1 MRSLR
6 VLLFCGFGLAA
17 AGFGW
22 RWFVRGG
29 DATWVAAEP
38 AEVAPRPNVAAAG
51 PDSPLRVA
59 TGDGRSAVAALRE
72 RLAYAQGWTGVQ
84 PPALAAFRAWT
95 ERYLATT
102 DPVARATLA
111 GEGVALA
118 QARRPEMLA
127 LIKAE
132 PERALALTV
141 PAAVRAE
148 LPTAVLVEL
157 ETRVAG
163 KGDYERVVACEP
175 QGAVRLDRPGE
186 WRRAVIGETAYLAH
200 VYGRREPQLTKMG
213 ASLHGIAIGRD
224 LALHASPVRLL
235 EVGELPAGVV
245 EDARA
250 IFGTAVVANSGV
262 VDRPAVEGTWAAAF
276 GRTWSLAGREADG
289 FAAMEAVLV
298 AAEDRVGW
306 DVPAPG
312 APSTAAE
319 ATNSRT
325 VGLQKVLVIR
335 VDFSDFPGTAATV
348 NEIQST
354 MDGSVRPFLENASYG
369 LTTVSTTVSGTLYR
383 LPQTGSAYAIAD
395 NDTQLHTDAR
405 NLAAADFTLADYQR
419 IVVLFPNIGTSR
431 VTGSQFTFAGQAIRG
446 GANVWLN
453 GTFAWQTVAHELGHT
468 YGLSHAN
475 LWRVTDAN
483 PLSPAGTTLEY
494 GDPFDIM
501 GGTGVTRDQR
511 HHFNARFKNRLGWLP
526 DTAVATATTSGTYR
540 IYRFDHV
547 DALGFKQP
555 LALRVYRDGVRTYWI
570 SYRQNF
576 STGAV
581 QTQGAYVMWN
591 FNDYQQSQLL
601 DLTTPGVSA
610 NDAVLAVGETFTDP
624 IYGITI
630 KPVAKGGADPA
641 LYLDVEV
648 VMPAAPPG
656 VVTAWGREGSPFYSV
671 NTGELV
677 SPAPE
682 TAVPQNLTGIRQIAA
697 GDAHAIALNPDGSV
711 AAWGNNTSGQTTIPA
726 GLGTSVVGVAA
737 AGNISGVVKLDG
749 TVQLWGAALGGV
761 TTPPAGLTGV
771 KQLVIGGSQSVGIYH
786 ALALKTDGSV
796 VGWGDNSRG
805 QATPP
810 AGLGVV
816 TAVAANDRGSIALKA
831 DGTVVRWGT
840 DFTGALPL
848 PTGLTGVTAI
858 AAHGGAA
865 HALALKADGTVVAWG
880 INSNS
885 QATPPTGLN
894 EVVAVAAGQFHSLAL
909 KVDGSVVA
917 WGSTTSGK
925 INVPVG
931 LPRSRAI
938 AASAQASFA
947 ISGPH
952 LYFTGQPK
960 AQVAALGGS
969 VRLYVEAL
977 GAGALSYQWR
987 KNGVPIA
994 GATAATLTLNGLTA
1008 ADASGYDVVVNDAGS
1023 GRTLTSTA
1031 AALTLVPA
1039 GNPGRLVNLSILTSI
1054 NAASPQFT
1062 VGTVIGGAGT
1072 SGTKP
1077 LLVRAAGPA
1086 LTTLGVGGVLSDP
1099 KLSLF
1104 SDQNTQT
1111 PVATN
1116 DNWGGSAAL
1125 STAFASVGAFPYGG
1139 ATSLDAATF
1148 SETMPAGGY
1157 TVQVSGVGGATG
1169 TVIAELYD
1177 ATRAAD
1183 FTASTPRLVNVSVL
1197 KQIDAGEILTVGFV
1211 IGGTTAKQVLVRAI
1225 GPTLAAAPFNVG
1237 GAMADPK
1244 VSLFSGQTVINANDN
1259 WGGGSLLSATGSAVG
1274 AFAIGNTASR
1284 DASLLATL
1292 APGSYTVQVSGANSA
1307 SGLTLVEVYEV
1318 P

>member
-1 MRSLR
+1 
-6 VLLFCGFGLAA
+6 LAA
-17 AGFGW
+17 A
-22 RWFVRGG
+22 
-29 DATWVAAEP
+29 APAA
-38 AEVAPRPNVAAAG
+38 VAPRLPAAALRPDSLPPAEAAAG
-51 PDSPLRVA
+51 RFATAPD
-59 TGDGRSAVAALRE
+59 RE
-72 RLAYAQGWTGVQ
+72 RLAYAQRWTGDQ
-84 PPALAAFRAWT
+84 PAALAAFRAWT
-95 ERYLATT
+95 ERYRATT
-102 DPVARATLA
+102 DPVAQATLVA
-111 GEGVALA
+111 EGVALA
-118 QARRPEMLA
+118 QARRPELLA
-127 LIKAE
+127 LIKAD
-132 PERALALTV
+132 PEQALALTV
-141 PAAVRAE
+141 PAAVRAV
-148 LPTAVLVEL
+148 LPAAVLAEL

-163 KGDYERVVACEP
+163 QGDYERVVACEP
-175 QGAVRLDRPGE
+175 AGAVRLDRPGE
-186 WRRAVIGETAYLAH
+186 WRRAVIGATAYVAH
-200 VYGRREPQLTKMG
+200 VYGRREPQLTKLG

-235 EVGELPAGVV
+235 EAGELPVGVV

-250 IFGTAVVANSGV
+250 TFGVAVAASGGA
-262 VDRPAVEGTWAAAF
+262 VDQPAVERTWAAAF
-276 GRTWSLAGREADG
+276 GRTWSLAGTEADG
-289 FAAMEAVLV
+289 FGAMEAVLV
-298 AAEDRVGW
+298 AAEDRAGW

-319 ATNSRT
+319 ATSSRT

-335 VDFSDFPGTAATV
+335 ADFSDFPGTAATV
-348 NEIQST
+348 SEIQST
-354 MDGSVRPFLENASYG
+354 MDGNVRTFLETASYG

-383 LPQTGSAYAIAD
+383 LPQTGSAYALAD

-405 NLAAADFTLADYQR
+405 NLATADFTLADYQR

-431 VTGSQFTFAGQAIRG
+431 VTNSLITFAGQATRG
-446 GANVWLN
+446 GPNVWLN

-483 PLSPAGTTLEY
+483 PLSAAGTTLEY
-494 GDPFDIM
+494 GDPFDMM
-501 GGTGVTRDQR
+501 GSTTATGVTRDQR
-511 HHFNARFKNRLGWLP
+511 HHFSPRFKNRLGWLP
-526 DTAVATATTSGTYR
+526 DSAVATATTSGTYR
-540 IYRFDHV
+540 IYRFDHA

-555 LALRVYRDGVRTYWI
+555 LALRLYRDGVRTYWI
-570 SYRQNF
+570 GYRQNF
-576 STGAV
+576 PTGTIQA
-581 QTQGAYVMWN
+581 QGAYVMWT

-601 DLTTPGVSA
+601 DLTTPGTNA
-610 NDAVLAVGETFTDP
+610 NDAVLAVGATFTDP
-624 IYGITI
+624 VYGITI
-630 KPVAKGGADPA
+630 KPVASGGTDPA

-648 VMPAAPPG
+648 VMPEAPPG
-656 VVTAWGREGSPFYSV
+656 VVTAWGREGSPFYTT

-682 TAVPQNLTGIRQIAA
+682 TAVPQNLTDIRQIAA
-697 GDAHAIALNPDGSV
+697 GDAHAIALNADGSV
-711 AAWGNNTSGQTTIPA
+711 VAWGNNANGQTTIPA
-726 GLGTSVVGVAA
+726 GLGTSVVSVAA
-737 AGNISGVVKLDG
+737 AGNISGVVKSDG

-786 ALALKTDGSV
+786 ALALKNDGSV
-796 VGWGDNSRG
+796 VGWGDNTRG
-805 QATPP
+805 QALPP
-810 AGLGVV
+810 PGLGVV
-816 TAVAANDRGSIALKA
+816 SALAANDRGSIALKA
-831 DGTVVRWGT
+831 DGTVVRWGA

-848 PTGLTGVTAI
+848 PPGLAGVTAI
-858 AAHGGAA
+858 AAHGAGA
-865 HALALKADGTVVAWG
+865 HGLALKADGTVVAWG
-880 INSNS
+880 INGNT
-885 QATPPTGLN
+885 QATPPAGLN
-894 EVVAVAAGQFHSLAL
+894 GVVAIAAGQFHSLAL
-909 KVDGSVVA
+909 KADGSVVA

-925 INVPVG
+925 INVPAG

-952 LYFTGQPK
+952 LYLIGQPQ

-969 VRLYVEAL
+969 VRLYVQAL

-987 KNGVPIA
+987 KNGVAIP

-1008 ADASGYDVVVNDAGS
+1008 ADATGYDVVVTDAGS
-1023 GRTLTSTA
+1023 GRTLTSAA

-1039 GNPGRLVNLSILTSI
+1039 GDPGRLVNLSILTSI

-1086 LTTLGVGGVLSDP
+1086 LATLGVGGVLSNP

-1125 STAFASVGAFPYGG
+1125 SAAFASVGAFPYGS

-1148 SETMPAGGY
+1148 SATMPAGGY
-1157 TVQVSGVGGATG
+1157 TVQVAGVGGATG

-1177 ATRAAD
+1177 ATRGVD

-1259 WGGGSLLSATGSAVG
+1259 WGGGALLSATGSAVG
-1274 AFAIGNTASR
+1274 AFAIGNAASR